1 MYIAKKCVACG
12 SKKLT
17 KSPSV
22 LMPFI
27 ADRVFD
33 WGPIEVTSDWG
44 LKSICTGTLHCRTNS
59 IGCESCHTIFL
70 DLRFGDAELEAL
82 YKDYRGEE
90 YNSHRAIFEP
100 GYKEKS
106 LTFSDRYPYITNSE
120 AWIKQ
125 HLTPK
130 TVLDWG
136 GGDGLNSL
144 FRDADSTVYIHEISG
159 VTPMYGTRR
168 YCENNVNIDFDLV
181 TCNQVLEHVPEPLKI
196 LEEISAVMSPKTW
209 LYFDLPFE
217 KIMQGNATL
226 EARLEQKKH
235 WHEHINFFS
244 AKGIKKLVDMA
255 GLNSVG
261 LRAVSATNKP
271 GEDLIFQVLCN
282 KETAFEIL

>member
-1 MYIAKKCVACG
+1 MTG
-12 SKKLT
+12 DSKA
-17 KSPSV
+17 SARV
-22 LMPFI
+22 HFI
-27 ADRVFD
+27 AGPTRLAVRVVIQF
-33 WGPIEVTSDWG
+33 S
-44 LKSICTGTLHCRTNS
+44 
-59 IGCESCHTIFL
+59 
-70 DLRFGDAELEAL
+70 RF
-82 YKDYRGEE
+82 KIWRRGVRGSLQRLQRRE
-90 YNSHRAIFEP
+90 YNSHRAIFEL

-125 HLTPK
+125 HHAFK

-196 LEEISAVMSPKTW
+196 LEEFLRLCLQKLGFILTCHSKK
-209 LYFDLPFE
+209 LCKE
-217 KIMQGNATL
+217 MQTL
-226 EARLEQKKH
+226 RRALSKKH

-282 KETAFEIL
+282 KETAFEIS